1 MDSGDAAVEFARRL
15 EAEKLAA
22 LAEFAAGAGHEINN
36 PLAVISGRAQLLLRD
51 ETHPERR
58 RDLAL
63 IHAQALRVHEMIAD
77 LMLFARPPEPRRQ
90 ACDLAT
96 AVDRAVAS
104 LAALQQRGTTIQV
117 HLADRLPMLD
127 ADPAQLVVALR
138 AIIQNALEAAP
149 AEQGQIALGA
159 EAVGEGIAMVV
170 IAIHDNGPGMTAEE
184 RRHAFDPFFSGRAA
198 GRGLGNGLSKC
209 WRIVTQHGGDVL
221 VDCPSGGGTMVTLRW
236 PTFALSDSD
245 PRT

>member
-1 MDSGDAAVEFARRL
+1 MDSGDAAVEFDRRL

-90 ACDLAT
+90 ACDLAP

-104 LAALQQRGTTIQV
+104 LAALQQQRGATIQV
-117 HLADRLPMLD
+117 RLANRLPALD

-138 AIIQNALEAAP
+138 AIVQNSLEATP
-149 AEQGQIALGA
+149 AQQGQVAIGA
-159 EAVGEGIAMVV
+159 EEIGDRVPMVA
-170 IAIHDNGPGMTAEE
+170 ITIHDNGPGMTAEV
-184 RRHAFDPFFSGRAA
+184 RRHAFDPYYSGRAA

-221 VDCPSGGGTMVTLRW
+221 VDCPAGGGTTVTLRW
-236 PTFALSDSD
+236 PTAPAVNGSA
-245 PRT
+245 